1 MKSPKNAN
9 IVVVMGVSGSGKTTI
24 ATRLADT
31 LAWQY
36 QDGDD
41 LHPPE
46 NVAKM
51 KGGTSLTDEDRWPWL
66 RRIAERI
73 DEWRAAGQGGVI
85 TSSALKRAYRDV
97 IVGDR
102 PGTALVYL
110 QGSRE
115 LIKARMAAREGH
127 FMPVAL
133 LDNQFTVLEE
143 PAADERPIVI
153 DVAATPDAIVAEI
166 VRRLEE

>member
-1 MKSPKNAN
+1 MKSTV
-9 IVVVMGVSGSGKTTI
+9 VVVMGVSSSGKTTI
-24 ATRLADT
+24 AKRLAGT
-31 LAWQY
+31 LGWQF

-73 DEWRAAGQGGVI
+73 DEWRAAGQGGVV
-85 TSSALKRAYRDV
+85 TCSALKRAYRDV
-97 IVGDR
+97 ILGGR
-102 PGTALVYL
+102 PGTRLIYL
-110 QGSRE
+110 KGSRE
-115 LIKARMAAREGH
+115 LIKARMAARKGH
-127 FMPVAL
+127 FMPIEL

-153 DVAATPDAIVAEI
+153 DVSATPEAIVAEI
-166 VRRLEE
+166 VAKLET